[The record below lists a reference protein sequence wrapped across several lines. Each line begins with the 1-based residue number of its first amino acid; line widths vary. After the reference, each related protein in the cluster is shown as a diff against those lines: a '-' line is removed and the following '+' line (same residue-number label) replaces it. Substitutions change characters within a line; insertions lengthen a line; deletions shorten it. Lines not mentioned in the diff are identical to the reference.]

1 MERSGNNQPQSQ
13 PDTDPYMYAAA
24 LNSFMVERNPIQ
36 VLVGDVA
43 HMLNVVMNLGKTRK
57 MAQQRI
63 DQIQAQVR
71 KVEHDIAYVNPKM
84 VGNRLDKLR

>member
-1 MERSGNNQPQSQ
+1 MDRNNNNRQQPNQE
-13 PDTDPYMYAAA
+13 TDPYMYAAA

-36 VLVGDVA
+36 ILVGDVA
-43 HMLNVVMNLGKTRK
+43 RMIGVVMNLGKTRK

-63 DQIQAQVR
+63 DQLQAQVH
-71 KVEHDIAYVNPKM
+71 KVERDITHVNPKT